1 MKNTVVSSRIVQHSI
16 KGVYDLKKIVVNNN
30 STTATQ
36 IEKTYGELIYSF
48 IMNKINTI
56 LSSNN
61 IIKTPILYHNNIYY
75 VDYATESLI
84 NPIIQKEL
92 NDTDIGV
99 FINYN
104 KDKPE
109 KYNASI
115 KTANQSIELSKSA
128 LSNNSYVTSFVTD
141 FIFDK
146 SAQIITILNNQL
158 NKHNIKIKKAEL
170 GFCYKLGNRN
180 VNQDIFPELLLE
192 YIFLKPMINVFQHFE
207 FVELNNSENIITD
220 ATVIYKALSDKS
232 NIDIEAY
239 KLKEDVVND
248 FISVFKL

>member
-1 MKNTVVSSRIVQHSI
+1 MEKALVSSTIVQHSI

-36 IEKTYGELIYSF
+36 IEKTYGELIYSC

-61 IIKTPILYHNNIYY
+61 IIKMPILYHNNIYY

-84 NPIIQKEL
+84 NSNIQKEL
-92 NDTDIGV
+92 NNTDIGV

-104 KDKPE
+104 KDNPE
-109 KYNASI
+109 KYKAVI
-115 KTANQSIELSKSA
+115 KTTNQSIELTKSV

-146 SAQIITILNNQL
+146 STEIITILNNQL
-158 NKHNIKIKKAEL
+158 NKHNMKIKTAEL
-170 GFCYKLGNRN
+170 EFCYKLGNRN
-180 VNQDIFPELLLE
+180 VNQYIYPEQLLE
-192 YIFLKPMINVFQHFE
+192 YIFLKPIINVFQHFK

-220 ATVIYKALSDKS
+220 ATVIYKALSDKT